1 MRTKKT
7 VRRRTPTK
15 KKTTM
20 RRRNPKTTYLK
31 DTAAD
36 KCFWVSNGWIIRNM
50 LELSTALKNMSD
62 DTFNYHVNKE
72 RNDFGKWVKEV
83 IGDKTLAATLGR
95 VKSRNGA
102 VRAVNK
108 RIKQLKG

>member
-7 VRRRTPTK
+7 VRKRTLTK
-15 KKTTM
+15 KKIA

-31 DTAAD
+31 DTSAD
-36 KCFWVSNGWIIRNM
+36 KCFWVSNGWIIRNV
-50 LELSTALKNMSD
+50 LELPTALKNMSD

-95 VKSRNGA
+95 VRSRKGA
-102 VRAVNK
+102 IRAVNK